1 MAAAMARVLN
11 EPELAA
17 QLKQAGP
24 IQAARF
30 TWDDMAVRLMA
41 LYQKIL
47 GQYAHLS

>member
-1 MAAAMARVLN
+1 LN